1 MIERQMGRQTKK
13 EEKRRGDLNRS
24 FLREREREKTIT
36 NLPKQNCTNSTY
48 KHTRNKQEFGANFC
62 HLKQNL
68 GSFLIPSIGADSK
81 YSPVLIRCASMII
94 STYP

>member
-13 EEKRRGDLNRS
+13 EEKRRGDL
-24 FLREREREKTIT
+24 RERERERTIT

-68 GSFLIPSIGADSK
+68 GSFFNPK
-81 YSPVLIRCASMII
+81 HRC
-94 STYP
+94 